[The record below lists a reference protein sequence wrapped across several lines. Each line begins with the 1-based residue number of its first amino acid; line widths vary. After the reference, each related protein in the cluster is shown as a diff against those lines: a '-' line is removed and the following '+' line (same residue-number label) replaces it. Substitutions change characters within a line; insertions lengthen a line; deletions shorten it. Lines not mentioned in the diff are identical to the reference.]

1 MMQYLH
7 YPTPEQIRA
16 IEQAARRARA
26 EAIARMFRTI
36 KRELNASIAHG
47 LTTLGRHMHRGN
59 AGPVSAPRNANLN
72 RS

>member
-36 KRELNASIAHG
+36 TRELNALIAHG
-47 LTTLGRHMHRGN
+47 LMTLGRHIPRGD
-59 AGPVSAPRNANLN
+59 AGPAPAPRNANLN